1 MRHPF
6 VLAIAILAFAG
17 VSRAA
22 SPDETAHT
30 AAAVKAV
37 DHHWLDAELD
47 GDTAYLE
54 ALLLPA
60 YRSVGADGVVHPR
73 QAIIAHAAQNRGSD
87 QQRHKVEAWIK
98 AHPSAQS
105 VVLQGDTAI
114 LSFYDPKLGPD
125 RGVRS
130 ADIFVYVG
138 GHWRA
143 LYSQHAGSGGN

>member
-1 MRHPF
+1 MRHPLA
-6 VLAIAILAFAG
+6 LAIAILAFAG
-17 VSRAA
+17 VARAA
-22 SPDETAHT
+22 PVDETART
-30 AAAVKAV
+30 AAAVKVV
-37 DHHWLDAELD
+37 DQHWLNAELD

-54 ALLLPA
+54 TLLLPA

-73 QAIIAHAAQNRGSD
+73 QAILAHAAQNRGSD
-87 QQRHKVEAWIK
+87 RKRLEVEAWIK

-105 VVLQGDTAI
+105 VLLQGDTAI

-138 GHWRA
+138 GRWHA
-143 LYSQHAGSGGN
+143 LYSQHARPGGN